1 MKPEFEV
8 GVIGGGVAVSMALP
22 ALATFKSVA
31 ISYKDSP
38 YKDKFSKFTFFDDPN
53 AFFQKDKVG
62 CLYIA
67 TPVNLHKD
75 FLLKAATSRIPVLV
89 EKPLCLDIAQCEEI
103 AFLESSKIAVAFRKR
118 FSQMAKQI
126 RSIRNTNTE
135 TVCSIEYIWLAPHPG
150 ANHWKLTRAI
160 AGGGVIMDIGS
171 HVLDFL
177 EHCVG
182 RVDSMEV
189 HHVEFDKRHLT
200 KSLVRFSCTFKD
212 GSRGGVLIGWAEDEA
227 IQKLD
232 FREGNK
238 SVCWIKHGGNSLSQL
253 TSINGRSSKTS
264 NCERSED
271 YFAMFHQFRAFSKGG
286 RNSAP
291 SLNDG
296 IRNMYMMSDLYNLLC
311 TKAGA
316 TRANQ

>member
-103 AFLESSKIAVAFRKR
+103 AFLEFEQNRGRLQKEI
-118 FSQMAKQI
+118 FSDGK
-126 RSIRNTNTE
+126 TN
-135 TVCSIEYIWLAPHPG
+135 P
-150 ANHWKLTRAI
+150 
-160 AGGGVIMDIGS
+160 
-171 HVLDFL
+171 LDQK
-177 EHCVG
+177 HKY
-182 RVDSMEV
+182 RDSM
-189 HHVEFDKRHLT
+189 FNRIHLART
-200 KSLVRFSCTFKD
+200 PP
-212 GSRGGVLIGWAEDEA
+212 RG
-227 IQKLD
+227 
-232 FREGNK
+232 
-238 SVCWIKHGGNSLSQL
+238 
-253 TSINGRSSKTS
+253 
-264 NCERSED
+264 
-271 YFAMFHQFRAFSKGG
+271 
-286 RNSAP
+286 
-291 SLNDG
+291 
-296 IRNMYMMSDLYNLLC
+296 
-311 TKAGA
+311 
-316 TRANQ
+316 